1 MTGSENLTFTA
12 LTNNGDEVF
21 NSTASTG
28 NITISEAAAGL
39 NAQFGSGDD
48 SFTSTNNAAFTLRM
62 GEGDNTVDLDDTVA
76 TAANITTGGGADT
89 ILGGDAAD
97 TISAGSGDDAIDG
110 EGGADNITTGDGN
123 DTVTI
128 VSGEDGDT
136 ITDFVMGTDM
146 LVLTGAAAAAVDVSA
161 VTPTAAAYA
170 IDANFDVT
178 LTGNTATDLQ
188 GSVTLGTQATAAV
201 AAGAAVG
208 VTTYTAFTT
217 GGATTVSGDADDVI
231 ATGGAHSV
239 TTGSGSDTVIAAIGN
254 NITVT
259 DFVMGT
265 DTLIITGA
273 GTATVDLTAV
283 TPTAGAYTL
292 GADTHTLTG
301 NTITDV
307 SGSVVLGTAAATFT
321 AFATGSVTGGTG
333 NDYITTAAA
342 SAETVVFIDNGGVD
356 QIALVETT
364 AGGASLDLLD
374 FDSLTGIAASGV
386 AVAADAAIVGDAL
399 DGEVY
404 IFADGADGTG
414 TEAIDFNGA
423 NNDASLSSAEVL
435 ADVAAFLEAGMT
447 EANGEQY
454 VALINTDN
462 GATDVYAAYTVDG
475 DADGIDASDLALIG
489 TIDADGVLAA
499 DNIV

>member
-1 MTGSENLTFTA
+1 
-12 LTNNGDEVF
+12 
-21 NSTASTG
+21 
-28 NITISEAAAGL
+28 
-39 NAQFGSGDD
+39 
-48 SFTSTNNAAFTLRM
+48 
-62 GEGDNTVDLDDTVA
+62 
-76 TAANITTGGGADT
+76 
-89 ILGGDAAD
+89 
-97 TISAGSGDDAIDG
+97 
-110 EGGADNITTGDGN
+110 
-123 DTVTI
+123 
-128 VSGEDGDT
+128 
-136 ITDFVMGTDM
+136 
-146 LVLTGAAAAAVDVSA
+146 
-161 VTPTAAAYA
+161 
-170 IDANFDVT
+170 
-178 LTGNTATDLQ
+178 
-188 GSVTLGTQATAAV
+188 
-201 AAGAAVG
+201 
-208 VTTYTAFTT
+208 
-217 GGATTVSGDADDVI
+217 VSGDADDVI